1 MVVMQPA
8 GDIATRQRDL
18 IVASTGL
25 MLLIILPVIAFTL
38 FFAWRY
44 RQSNTEAEYDP
55 DWHHSTQLEVLIW
68 SAPLVIIIGR

>member
-1 MVVMQPA
+1 MSSRSLRALAILPLVALLSGCNMVVMQPA

-55 DWHHSTQLEVLIW
+55 
-68 SAPLVIIIGR
+68 